1 MTTQRKKLGDHGE
14 ALAAAHL
21 GQAGYEIIARN
32 WRCAVGELDLIVQQ
46 AERLVFVEVRT
57 RRGNRLGSPEESIT
71 PAKQAKLIE
80 LAHTFLA
87 DYPNPD
93 IPWRIDVIA
102 IVLNEQYDLIR
113 LDHIPYAVGEA

>member
-1 MTTQRKKLGDHGE
+1 MTTRRKKLGAHGE

-21 GQAGYEIIARN
+21 TQAGYEIVAKN
-32 WRCAVGELDLIVQQ
+32 WRCSVGELDLVVQLG
-46 AERLVFVEVRT
+46 ELLVFVEVRT
-57 RRGNRLGSPEESIT
+57 RRGNRLGSPEESVT

-80 LAHTFLA
+80 LAHTYLA
-87 DYPNPD
+87 EYSNSD

-102 IVLNEQYDLIR
+102 IVLNTQYDLVR